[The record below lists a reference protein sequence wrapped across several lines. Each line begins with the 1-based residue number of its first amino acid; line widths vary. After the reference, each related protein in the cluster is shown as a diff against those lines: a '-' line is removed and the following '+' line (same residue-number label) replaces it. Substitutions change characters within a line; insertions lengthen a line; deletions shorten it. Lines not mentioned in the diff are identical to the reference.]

1 MATEMITEPGPESW
15 IKNRVDNK
23 KMNWM
28 LVDKKVSVEKQQQQQ
43 QKQIKSKTNKQK
55 KLLVT
60 KIAAAVAKWIWWPV
74 FGIASIIKPQ
84 TLKVQISR
92 KFYVQSEW

>member
-1 MATEMITEPGPESW
+1 MITEPGPESC

-23 KMNWM
+23 KINCM
-28 LVDKKVSVEKQQQQQ
+28 LVDKKVSVEKKQQQQQ
-43 QKQIKSKTNKQK
+43 QKQTKNKTNKQK
-55 KLLVT
+55 KPLAT
-60 KIAAAVAKWIWWPV
+60 KIAAAVAKWIWWSV

-84 TLKVQISR
+84 TFQGQISR

>member
-1 MATEMITEPGPESW
+1 
-15 IKNRVDNK
+15 
-23 KMNWM
+23 M
-28 LVDKKVSVEKQQQQQ
+28 LVDKKVSVEKKQQQ
-43 QKQIKSKTNKQK
+43 QKRTKNKTNKQK
-55 KLLVT
+55 KLLAT

-84 TLKVQISR
+84 TLQVQISR

>member
-43 QKQIKSKTNKQK
+43 KKTNKKQNKQAK
-55 KLLVT
+55 KT
-60 KIAAAVAKWIWWPV
+60 
-74 FGIASIIKPQ
+74 FGD
-84 TLKVQISR
+84 
-92 KFYVQSEW
+92 

>member
-1 MATEMITEPGPESW
+1 MATQMITEPGPESC

-28 LVDKKVSVEKQQQQQ
+28 LVDKKVSVEKKQQQQ
-43 QKQIKSKTNKQK
+43 QKQIKNKTNKQK

-60 KIAAAVAKWIWWPV
+60 KIAAAVAKWSWWPV
-74 FGIASIIKPQ
+74 FGIASIIKTQ
-84 TLKVQISR
+84 TLQVQISR